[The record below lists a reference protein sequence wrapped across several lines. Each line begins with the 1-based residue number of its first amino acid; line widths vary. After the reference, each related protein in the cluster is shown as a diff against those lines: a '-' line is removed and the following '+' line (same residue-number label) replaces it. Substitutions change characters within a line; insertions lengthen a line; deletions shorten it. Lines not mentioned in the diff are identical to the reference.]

1 MQEPGLLLGES
12 QLVFALLW
20 PPGWVRDMALLLTW
34 PPWGLVC
41 QSLRT
46 RALSGAARS
55 GDHVPG
61 PTPSPLLAAP
71 SQPAPPWSS
80 LEGLGEGLC
89 AFLLGLCQ
97 LSPLQGLG
105 ARQLGAGLC

>member
-12 QLVFALLW
+12 QLVFAAWVGQGHGLAADLASLG
-20 PPGWVRDMALLLTW
+20 PGVSVTENNK
-34 PPWGLVC
+34 G
-41 QSLRT
+41 S
-46 RALSGAARS
+46 ARS
-55 GDHVPG
+55 SPVWG
-61 PTPSPLLAAP
+61 PCPRPHPLLAAP

-80 LEGLGEGLC
+80 SEGLGEGLC